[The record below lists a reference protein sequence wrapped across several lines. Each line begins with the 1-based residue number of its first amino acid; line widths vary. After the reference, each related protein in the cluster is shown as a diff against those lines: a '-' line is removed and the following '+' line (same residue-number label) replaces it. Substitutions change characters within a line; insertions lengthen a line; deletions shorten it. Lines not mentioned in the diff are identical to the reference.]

1 MDRGLYFFIRTGIT
15 ASMFISNPIHTTS
28 QCELVI
34 TMVVPN
40 IMVSKIMA
48 KVPAESK
55 LLLRICNS
63 ACTSHRRTW

>member
-1 MDRGLYFFIRTGIT
+1 MDRGLYFFIRTGIM

-28 QCELVI
+28 QCELII

-48 KVPAESK
+48 KVRGFISTG
-55 LLLRICNS
+55 RI
-63 ACTSHRRTW
+63 

>member
-1 MDRGLYFFIRTGIT
+1 MDRGLYFFIRTGIM

-48 KVPAESK
+48 KVRGFISTG
-55 LLLRICNS
+55 RI
-63 ACTSHRRTW
+63 